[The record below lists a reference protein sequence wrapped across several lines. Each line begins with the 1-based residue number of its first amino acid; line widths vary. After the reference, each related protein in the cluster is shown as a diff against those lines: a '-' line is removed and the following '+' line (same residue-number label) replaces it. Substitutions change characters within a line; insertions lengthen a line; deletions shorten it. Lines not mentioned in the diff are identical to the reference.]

1 MPRICIVCFVQ
12 QSLWGNFIT
21 FWSMSHL
28 QIWQDHQEGNTI
40 HCGIWGW
47 EGIILFSVMENYCV
61 DNPVMPTILRA
72 LFSSSMK
79 ILSIYIH
86 LFTLPINLL
95 CLWTRS
101 IISWVILVTS
111 GDNWSQCFFL
121 LQCFSCFQIPTLFNF
136 VLTQWRNRWKTQ
148 NTRSTCLLIC
158 LDIFTLYNLIIEI
171 RVSNE
176 FVLYLRCYCCPIWIA
191 YCDALWVLQ

>member
-47 EGIILFSVMENYCV
+47 EGIILFSVMENYRV

-111 GDNWSQCFFL
+111 GDNWSQCFFFAPMFQL
-121 LQCFSCFQIPTLFNF
+121 LPDPNIIQFCFNSMEKSMKNS
-136 VLTQWRNRWKTQ
+136 KH
-148 NTRSTCLLIC
+148 
-158 LDIFTLYNLIIEI
+158 
-171 RVSNE
+171 
-176 FVLYLRCYCCPIWIA
+176 
-191 YCDALWVLQ
+191 